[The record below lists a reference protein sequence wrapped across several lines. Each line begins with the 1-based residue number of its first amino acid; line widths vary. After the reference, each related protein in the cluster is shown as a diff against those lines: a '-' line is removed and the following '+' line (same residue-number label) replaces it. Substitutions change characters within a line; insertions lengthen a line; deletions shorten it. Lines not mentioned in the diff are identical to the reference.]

1 MKQLLILSGK
11 GGTGKTTV
19 AGAFAALA
27 PKKVLADCDVD
38 AADLHLLLAPE
49 VVETHD
55 FKALPKAAIEPL
67 KCTGC
72 GTCAAVCRFDAPAA
86 QPDGRYRI
94 DPFLCEGCRACVLAC
109 PSGAIDLPERVAG
122 HWFLSRTRFGPLV
135 HARLVPG
142 EENSGKLVAQVRR
155 AAAEVAAKEGCD
167 LIIIDGPPGIGCP
180 VISALTG
187 VDLVLVVTEPSVA
200 GQHDL
205 ERVVE
210 LTRHF
215 GVPVLVAVN
224 KWDLAPALTEAIEK
238 YLRDEEIPPAG
249 RIPFDP
255 ELVAATAAGLPAVEG
270 RRGEG
275 AKALIALWETVR
287 RTLEL

>member
-38 AADLHLLLAPE
+38 AADLYLLLAPE

-55 FKALPKAAIEPL
+55 FSALPKAEIDPA

-86 QPDGRYRI
+86 QPGGRYRI

-109 PSGAIDLPERVAG
+109 PSGAIDFPERVAG
-122 HWFLSRTRFGPLV
+122 QWFLSRTRFGPLV
-135 HARLVPG
+135 HARLKPG

-167 LIIIDGPPGIGCP
+167 LVIIDGPPGIGCP
-180 VISALTG
+180 VISALSG

-205 ERVVE
+205 ERVVK
-210 LTRHF
+210 LARHF
-215 GVPVLVAVN
+215 RIPLVVAVN
-224 KWDLAPALTEAIEK
+224 KWDLAPAGTEAIEK
-238 YLRDEEIPPAG
+238 YCRDERIPLAG

-270 RRGEG
+270 KRGEG

-287 RTLEL
+287 RTLQV